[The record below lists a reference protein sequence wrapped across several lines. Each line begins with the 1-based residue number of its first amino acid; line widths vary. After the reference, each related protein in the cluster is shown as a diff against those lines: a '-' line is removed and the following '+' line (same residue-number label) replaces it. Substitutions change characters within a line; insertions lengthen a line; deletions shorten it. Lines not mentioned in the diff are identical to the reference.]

1 MTFSEYINQ
10 ENPRKNNLVWITPED
25 CFSIFDDP
33 GRGKL
38 VTLLINNTEY
48 TYLLTSES
56 GRLYT
61 IDEDGNKNQPSCF
74 FWKAD
79 ADQQTENA
87 DLRDLTKENVQP
99 GMVIINKNN
108 PEWGT
113 FGILEKY
120 GDGIWEIRGDA
131 GTTTLFEGEFHFWS
145 VKR

>member
-10 ENPRKNNLVWITPED
+10 ENPRKNNFVWITPED

-38 VTLLINNTEY
+38 VTLLINNIQY

-79 ADQQTENA
+79 
-87 DLRDLTKENVQP
+87 KE
-99 GMVIINKNN
+99 
-108 PEWGT
+108 
-113 FGILEKY
+113 
-120 GDGIWEIRGDA
+120 
-131 GTTTLFEGEFHFWS
+131 
-145 VKR
+145 